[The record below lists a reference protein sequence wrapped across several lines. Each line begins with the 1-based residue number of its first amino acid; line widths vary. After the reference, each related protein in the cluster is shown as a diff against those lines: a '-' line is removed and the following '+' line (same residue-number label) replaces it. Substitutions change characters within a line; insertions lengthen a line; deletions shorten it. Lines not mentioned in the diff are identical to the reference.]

1 MDCSPKRA
9 RGTNIREEQDL
20 FSVVHASIVTAMH
33 CREGA
38 QMSGMIR
45 GFLVTLL
52 AIGLISIL
60 ALPGGPMMRGAE
72 SATPSQC
79 VACHTDA
86 AKLKA
91 LTPPDPPAAE
101 TGEG

>member
-1 MDCSPKRA
+1 MHSRV
-9 RGTNIREEQDL
+9 GT
-20 FSVVHASIVTAMH
+20 
-33 CREGA
+33 
-38 QMSGMIR
+38 QMNGMIR
-45 GFLVTLL
+45 GFLATLL
-52 AIGLISIL
+52 AVGLISML
-60 ALPGGPMMRGAE
+60 TLPGGLTPISAE

-79 VACHTDA
+79 VVCHTDA

>member
-1 MDCSPKRA
+1 MYSRI
-9 RGTNIREEQDL
+9 G
-20 FSVVHASIVTAMH
+20 V
-33 CREGA
+33 
-38 QMSGMIR
+38 QMNGMIR
-45 GFLVTLL
+45 GFLATLL

-60 ALPGGPMMRGAE
+60 AAPGGLTPISAE
-72 SATPSQC
+72 SASPSQC